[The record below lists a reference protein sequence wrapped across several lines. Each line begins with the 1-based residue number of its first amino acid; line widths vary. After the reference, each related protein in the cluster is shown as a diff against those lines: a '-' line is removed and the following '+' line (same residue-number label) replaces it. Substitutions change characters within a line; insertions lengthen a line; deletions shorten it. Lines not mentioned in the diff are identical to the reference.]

1 MQKDDAVALETDA
14 QSAELPDVEDA
25 GEAADVGGLTEV
37 TEDWINVIHDWM
49 AERFFSGELADWQ
62 AMLIIIGG
70 TLVLAVV
77 LHLIARLVI
86 GIVVKYV
93 VRRTATTWDD
103 ILVDQKL
110 FTRAAHLV
118 PAIVVY
124 LLAPLF
130 ISPSLEM
137 DWELAVRRCAAAYMT
152 VVGMLLFTS
161 LLNAAVDIYGTL
173 EQARQNP
180 IKGFAQGAKILVYL
194 VGTVFLI
201 AALTGRDPWRVV
213 AGIGAIT
220 AIVMLV
226 FKDSI
231 LGLVASIQIFVND
244 MVNVGDW
251 IEMPKFGADGS
262 VLDVTL
268 TTVKVQNWDNTIT
281 TIPTY
286 AITSDSFKNWRGMEK
301 SGGRRIKRAIMLDM
315 NTIKFCTTEMLE
327 RFQQIEI
334 LSEYLCERKQE
345 IERENQGRVMD
356 GQAAINGRR
365 LTNIGTFRVY
375 LQEYVQRLPE
385 LKSDMTLLVRQLA
398 PTREGLPIELYFFSS
413 NTAWVE
419 FESIQADLFDHILSI
434 VPEFDLAVFQSPT
447 GSDFRRIGGDASA
460 SEPAVA

>member
-1 MQKDDAVALETDA
+1 MQKDDPTAMETDEL
-14 QSAELPDVEDA
+14 SADFS
-25 GEAADVGGLTEV
+25 AADTEAPENDVDGLTEV
-37 TEDWINVIHDWM
+37 TEDWINVIHDWL
-49 AERFFSGELADWQ
+49 AERFFAGELGDWQ
-62 AMLIIIGG
+62 AMLIIVGG
-70 TLVLAVV
+70 TLILAGL
-77 LHLIARLVI
+77 LHVITRLII
-86 GIVVKYV
+86 GVVVKYI
-93 VRRTATTWDD
+93 VRRTTTTWDD

-110 FTRAAHLV
+110 FSRLAHLV
-118 PAIVVY
+118 PAVVVY

-137 DWELAVRRCAAAYMT
+137 DWEVGVRRCAAAYT
-152 VVGMLLFTS
+152 TIVAMLLCTS
-161 LLNAAVDIYGTL
+161 LLNAAVDIYGTF
-173 EQARQNP
+173 ERVRQNP

-244 MVNVGDW
+244 LVNVGDW
-251 IEMPKFGADGS
+251 IEMPKFGADGA

-286 AITSDSFKNWRGMEK
+286 AITSDSFKNWRGMEQ

-315 NTIKFCTTEMLE
+315 NSIKFCTPAMLE
-327 RFQQIEI
+327 RFQRIDILRDYLQERTQQIEQ
-334 LSEYLCERKQE
+334 EKQQRFGE
-345 IERENQGRVMD
+345 AGHE
-356 GQAAINGRR
+356 INGRR
-365 LTNIGTFRVY
+365 LTNVGTFRVY
-375 LQEYVQRLPE
+375 LQEYVRRLPE
-385 LKSDMTLLVRQLA
+385 LNSDMTLLVRQLA

-419 FESIQADLFDHILSI
+419 FESIQADLFDHILS
-434 VPEFDLAVFQSPT
+434 VVTEFDLALFQSPT
-447 GSDFRRIGGDASA
+447 GADFRFLDPEADAVPDP
-460 SEPAVA
+460 SE

>member
-1 MQKDDAVALETDA
+1 MQKDAAPATETDVL
-14 QSAELPDVEDA
+14 SAELSDADASVSVDDVD
-25 GEAADVGGLTEV
+25 GLTEV
-37 TEDWINVIHDWM
+37 TEDWINDIHDWL
-49 AERFFSGELADWQ
+49 AERFFAGELGDGE

-70 TLVLAVV
+70 TLILAGL
-77 LHLIARLVI
+77 LHVIARLVI
-86 GIVVKYV
+86 GVVVKYV
-93 VRRTATTWDD
+93 VRRTTTTWDD

-110 FTRAAHLV
+110 FSRSAHLV
-118 PAIVVY
+118 PAVVVY

-137 DWELAVRRCAAAYMT
+137 DWEVGVRRCAAAYMT
-152 VVGMLLFTS
+152 IVGMLLFTS
-161 LLNAAVDIYGTL
+161 LLNAAVDIYGTF
-173 EQARQNP
+173 ERVRQNP

-251 IEMPKFGADGS
+251 IEMPKFGADGA

-315 NTIKFCTTEMLE
+315 NTIKFCTPSMLE
-327 RFQQIEI
+327 RFQRIDILREYLSERTQQIE
-334 LSEYLCERKQE
+334 QE
-345 IERENQGRVMD
+345 HQHQRTDAGH
-356 GQAAINGRR
+356 AINSRR
-365 LTNIGTFRVY
+365 LTNIGTFRIY
-375 LQEYVQRLPE
+375 LVEYVRRLPE
-385 LKSDMTLLVRQLA
+385 LNSDMTLLVRQLA

-419 FESIQADLFDHILSI
+419 FESIQADLFDHILS
-434 VPEFDLAVFQSPT
+434 VASEFDLALFQSPT
-447 GSDFRRIGGDASA
+447 GADFRGIGA
-460 SEPAVA
+460 EPAGSQTVSE

>member
-1 MQKDDAVALETDA
+1 MQKDAAAALEVDGL
-14 QSAELPDVEDA
+14 SAELTDA
-25 GEAADVGGLTEV
+25 GAAGAADDVDGLTEV
-37 TEDWINVIHDWM
+37 TEDWINVIHDWL
-49 AERFFSGELADWQ
+49 AERFFSGKLADWE
-62 AMLIIIGG
+62 AMLIIIAG
-70 TLVLAVV
+70 TLILAVV
-77 LHLIARLVI
+77 LHVIARLVI
-86 GIVVKYV
+86 GIVVKFV
-93 VRRTATTWDD
+93 VRRTTTTWDD

-110 FTRAAHLV
+110 FSRAAHLV

-137 DWELAVRRCAAAYMT
+137 DWEIAVRRCAAAYMT

-173 EQARQNP
+173 EKARQNP

-231 LGLVASIQIFVND
+231 LGLVSSIQIFVND

-251 IEMPKFGADGS
+251 IEMPKFGADGA

-315 NTIKFCTTEMLE
+315 NTIKFCTPEMLE
-327 RFQQIEI
+327 RFQKIEI
-334 LSEYLCERKQE
+334 LSEYIGERTCQ
-345 IERENQGRVMD
+345 IERDNQGRVMD
-356 GQAAINGRR
+356 SQDAINGRR

-375 LQEYVQRLPE
+375 LQEYVKRLPE
-385 LKSDMTLLVRQLA
+385 LNSDMTLLVRQLA

-447 GSDFRRIGGDASA
+447 GADFRRIGADPTGGGRAMA
-460 SEPAVA
+460 